1 MHNFTK
7 GLTMKTIAIILAILG
22 HISVEVKSKNS
33 NLDTVYLQDK
43 RAWEFYAD
51 YHMLINESRRNN
63 ITILVG
69 NDPKYKEA
77 FHLIDKIIKSNTDAQ
92 SIVKPLLKIG
102 VKIELMARYK
112 LHFYQQMTGAYYSPY
127 GNNSVHSRVPD
138 NIMYV
143 EDRKTKMLKFMK
155 CWNFQLQFDDV
166 PEDITNNRQ
175 TIGEDIFN
183 IVQINMK
190 QFERYGYRRK

>member
-1 MHNFTK
+1 
-7 GLTMKTIAIILAILG
+7 MKTAAIILVILVYS
-22 HISVEVKSKNS
+22 SVEAKSNNS
-33 NLDTVYLQDK
+33 LDTVYLQDNI
-43 RAWEFYAD
+43 AWDFYAH

-63 ITILVG
+63 VNTLVE
-69 NDPKYKEA
+69 NDPKHKEA

-102 VKIELMARYK
+102 VKSELMARYK
-112 LHFYQQMTGAYYSPY
+112 LHFYQQMTRAYYSPEEY
-127 GNNSVHSRVPD
+127 DSVGSRVPD
-138 NIMYV
+138 NIMYIV
-143 EDRKTKMLKFMK
+143 DRRTKMLKFMK
-155 CWNFQLQFDDV
+155 CWNFQMQFDDV
-166 PEDITNNRQ
+166 PEDIANNRQ